1 MGLKTTIKILVVLVI
16 EIPSLVENE
25 LEPMFNPLREESL
38 SITNDL
44 KEELFKIYR
53 YKRFTA
59 VDICKHD
66 DFKGISNDGLQEFID
81 SLVSSKAIS
90 TVDNL
95 NRTYRFNTVSKNG
108 KAILNKYIQ
117 EKITYLL
124 TRSNTNKFV
133 FSDLRRSIKAS
144 LRPNVETFQE
154 YISDLVEDGDLVKI
168 IKTNRHQY
176 YSINE

>member
-1 MGLKTTIKILVVLVI
+1 M
-16 EIPSLVENE
+16 
-25 LEPMFNPLREESL
+25 
-38 SITNDL
+38 
-44 KEELFKIYR
+44 
-53 YKRFTA
+53 
-59 VDICKHD
+59 
-66 DFKGISNDGLQEFID
+66 QEFIE
-81 SLVSSKAIS
+81 SLVSSRAIS

-95 NRTYRFNTVSKNG
+95 NGTYRFNMVSKNE
-108 KAILNKYIQ
+108 KVILNKYIQ
-117 EKITYLL
+117 EKIAYLL

-154 YISDLVEDGDLVKI
+154 YIGDLVEDGDLEKI